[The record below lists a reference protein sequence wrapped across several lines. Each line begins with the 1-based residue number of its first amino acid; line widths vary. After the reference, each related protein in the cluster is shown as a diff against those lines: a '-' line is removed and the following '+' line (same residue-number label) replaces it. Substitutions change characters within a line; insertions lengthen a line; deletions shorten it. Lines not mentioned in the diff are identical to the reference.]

1 MLKAYVCYV
10 CLGKGEVYTTDF
22 EEGGLPKESC
32 PDCVARGL
40 PARIELP
47 VNGPPAAKEMLV
59 EATLMPITQT
69 LDGDPWKTE
78 EPK

>member
-1 MLKAYVCYV
+1 MLRAYVCHV
-10 CLGKGEVYTTDF
+10 CLGVGEIFDVNTEKDSTISPCPSCA
-22 EEGGLPKESC
+22 GSGLP
-32 PDCVARGL
+32 P
-40 PARIELP
+40 RIEIP
-47 VNGPPAAKEMLV
+47 VNGPPAAKEMIV